1 MTATAPTSPSTADRA
16 TAGAGGG
23 DLVVS
28 GISKRFSG
36 VQAVADVSLTVK
48 PGQVH
53 GLVGPNGA
61 GKSTALGVISG
72 FIPND
77 GGSITLGGRDVTGF
91 SPDKLV
97 RVGVARTFQ
106 EPSPIAGLTVLE
118 NALIGLHIQGKA
130 GTVQAAWRSPRLRKE
145 EKRLRVQAL
154 ELLTSVG
161 LGGRAH
167 AQAVDLSFGELR
179 YLEVV
184 RALGTGATM
193 LLLDEPAAGMGKTEM
208 DRLATVIDTTRRGGR
223 GVLLVDHDM
232 RFIFG
237 LCDVITVMD
246 YGRVIAH
253 GTPIE
258 IENNQAVRDAYLGGD
273 SERLATGSTPS
284 TSASVGGER

>member
-1 MTATAPTSPSTADRA
+1 M
-16 TAGAGGG
+16 
-23 DLVVS
+23 VS
-28 GISKRFSG
+28 NISKRFSG

-61 GKSTALGVISG
+61 GKSTALGLISG
-72 FIPND
+72 FIPTD
-77 GGSITLGGRDVTGF
+77 TGSITFGGRDVTGF
-91 SPDKLV
+91 SPDRLV

-118 NALIGLHIQGKA
+118 NALIGLHIQGHA
-130 GTVQAAWRSPRLRKE
+130 GTIQAAWRSPMLRRE
-145 EKRLRVQAL
+145 EKKLRGQAL
-154 ELLTSVG
+154 ALLEEVG
-161 LGGRAH
+161 LGSRAN
-167 AQAVDLSFGELR
+167 AEATDLSFGELR
-179 YLEVV
+179 YLEVA

-193 LLLDEPAAGMGKTEM
+193 LLLDEPAAGMGRTEM
-208 DRLATVIDTTRRGGR
+208 DRLQTVITDTRNGGR

-253 GTPIE
+253 GMPSE
-258 IENNQAVRDAYLGGD
+258 IENNQVVRDAYLGGD
-273 SERLATGSTPS
+273 SERLTTTTSSTTTSS
-284 TSASVGGER
+284 TTTSEGV